1 MAPENEFLEKRKHEL
16 ICAIPNLKLYQG
28 NYFISVFLAQFG
40 GEIFEK
46 LREVCSFEVSMINQK
61 RDYPWENNA
70 CIYMK
75 IPTGKKEIII

>member
-1 MAPENEFLEKRKHEL
+1 M
-16 ICAIPNLKLYQG
+16 
-28 NYFISVFLAQFG
+28 YFISVFLAQFG

-70 CIYMK
+70 CIYMENSNWEK
-75 IPTGKKEIII
+75 RNNYLDEENH